1 MTSVITRHSVK
12 RAKQRMGLN
21 TKSVAPNAE
30 KALEYGI
37 THGETRGQL
46 RKYLDKLYYCNGTAN
61 NIRVYH
67 RFVYI
72 FCDQVLV
79 TVFALPRE
87 FNNVADKLQKRKDA
101 KPKKFEGE
109 CEEDAKAVCAN

>member
-1 MTSVITRHSVK
+1 MRYMSSVVTRHGAK

-30 KALEYGI
+30 KAWEYGV
-37 THGETRGQL
+37 THAETKGQL
-46 RKYLDKLYYCNGTAN
+46 KKYIDKLYFCNRSAN
-61 NIRVYH
+61 NIRIYH

-72 FCDQVLV
+72 FCDHVLV

-87 FNNVADKLQKRKDA
+87 FNEIADKLQQKKNA
-101 KPKKFEGE
+101 KLASEGE
-109 CEEDAKAVCAN
+109 REGNARAV